1 VEAGCGGAQRVVSSS
16 EEAAEEGRSEG
27 DAGVDEALA
36 RVDALLSARV
46 HSQDQEALALAAEL
60 NCHSNRLD
68 LG

>member
-1 VEAGCGGAQRVVSSS
+1 VVSSS